1 MNLRV
6 MRSQDPTI
14 GLRVMRNDP
23 LMNLRVMRSLEN
35 NQGNS
40 RLLRSDNNMNMRIM
54 LRNDPDQNWVMRMRR
69 SSGTNNQGQY
79 GNWFFFL
86 NFINFWLFQIPTSI
100 KVVFWITEWDK
111 LKIFWK
117 FACLKKLNYLYF
129 NHITRSHIHQIKSFL
144 TI

>member
-79 GNWFFFL
+79 GN
-86 NFINFWLFQIPTSI
+86 
-100 KVVFWITEWDK
+100 
-111 LKIFWK
+111 
-117 FACLKKLNYLYF
+117 
-129 NHITRSHIHQIKSFL
+129 
-144 TI
+144 